1 MTSDV
6 RRWWG
11 GLQDKS
17 RDGVDENNLHI
28 KSQFVRRWR
37 YQRNYTPARE
47 NDIHFPTMVL
57 GVPRYYHGARKK
69 ERTRKCLLSSKKHNN
84 FKL

>member
-37 YQRNYTPARE
+37 YQRNYTPAGK
-47 NDIHFPTMVL
+47 NDIHIPTMVPWVL
-57 GVPRYYHGARKK
+57 ELAYIGYSHSTQG
-69 ERTRKCLLSSKKHNN
+69 
-84 FKL
+84 